1 MVRESYNGW
10 QLHLAPAAMKAS
22 TVMPAVAYPVQ
33 SLVPFPLVQ
42 PSTMLAAQQNVLPAV
57 VPRAVV
63 AAVRRNRVKHPR
75 AAALRQIAPVLQPL
89 N

>member
-1 MVRESYNGW
+1 
-10 QLHLAPAAMKAS
+10 MKAS